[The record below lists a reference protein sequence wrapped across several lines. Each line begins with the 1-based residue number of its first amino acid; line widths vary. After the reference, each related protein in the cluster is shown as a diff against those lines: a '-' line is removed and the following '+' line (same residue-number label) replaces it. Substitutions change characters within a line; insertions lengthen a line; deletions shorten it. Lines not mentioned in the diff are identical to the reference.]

1 MTNRHGDFIWYEL
14 LTRDAGRA
22 ADFYG
27 KVLGWT
33 TRRFGEGMP
42 YTLASAP
49 DADVAGIMALGDCP
63 DGGEGMEPGWLGY
76 IGVDDVDRT
85 AGELAADGA
94 RQYVPPTDIPGVGRF
109 AMFADPQG
117 AAFYIMRG
125 ASEGTST
132 AFDLS
137 AKGHCNWNE
146 LLVPDPE
153 TGLAFFARHFGWER
167 GDAMPMGDEGDY
179 RFIDHGGR
187 TIGATMPNM
196 QGGPRLRFYFG
207 VPDIGAAERAVRD
220 NGGSVLVSP
229 VEIPGG
235 EYVMVAADP
244 DGASFGMVGPK
255 GAT

>member
-1 MTNRHGDFIWYEL
+1 MRDPHAAPMAAAVPREDDSRGRL
-14 LTRDAGRA
+14 LRIAVGLYIASFVLTLPSA
-22 ADFYG
+22 A
-27 KVLGWT
+27 
-33 TRRFGEGMP
+33 
-42 YTLASAP
+42 
-49 DADVAGIMALGDCP
+49 
-63 DGGEGMEPGWLGY
+63 
-76 IGVDDVDRT
+76 
-85 AGELAADGA
+85 
-94 RQYVPPTDIPGVGRF
+94 
-109 AMFADPQG
+109 AM
-117 AAFYIMRG
+117 
-125 ASEGTST
+125 
-132 AFDLS
+132 
-137 AKGHCNWNE
+137 

-167 GDAMPMGDEGDY
+167 GDAMPMGDQGDY